1 MRLIDADEVRRV
13 IEGRRGYGSTK
24 WEDGFISGKTMTLRE
39 IKYAPTV
46 DVPQPLTRDGVLAA
60 VKAIEDAGGKAVV
73 EWQAPSNGRW
83 YGTRLRNWSNPD
95 VPRWNVRVRAVEV
108 ETEDVPLTQLVGRT
122 IKGEDVG
129 LVAPPTYLDST
140 RTWMWWNGVK
150 WRPFPD
156 GTLDLATGLVTVV
169 KGEA

>member
-73 EWQAPSNGRW
+73 EWQAPGNGRW

-108 ETEDVPLTQLVGRT
+108 ETEDVPLHEVIGRT
-122 IKGEDVG
+122 PVG
-129 LVAPPTYLDST
+129 HNIAV
-140 RTWMWWNGVK
+140 RTVQYRRN
-150 WRPFPD
+150 PD
-156 GTLDLATGLVTVV
+156 GWIWDGGGEHCGSHLAVSDTGLVTVV
-169 KGEA
+169 KGEV

>member
-1 MRLIDADEVRRV
+1 MRLIDADRFRLLLHSAGYSG
-13 IEGRRGYGSTK
+13 EGALVK
-24 WEDGFISGKTMTLRE
+24 LLDA
-39 IKYAPTV
+39 APTV

-73 EWQAPSNGRW
+73 EAQDIYDGRW
-83 YGTRLRNWSNPD
+83 WGTNPNNWVSPD

-122 IKGEDVG
+122 IKGETEAVAGRAVIAGKDVWW
-129 LVAPPTYLDST
+129 PTNEGF
-140 RTWMWWNGVK
+140 RH
-150 WRPFPD
+150 RPIPV
-156 GTLDLATGLVTVV
+156 DLATGRVTVV